1 MTTLEQL
8 TQTVRGLPDQV
19 QREVLHYAL
28 TLADRAAEEESIPP
42 ETTVVRRR
50 ALGEALE
57 AAARLNPF
65 EEVSDPVAWQR
76 ELRQDRVLPELS
88 KLIPVEFT

>member
-8 TQTVRGLPDQV
+8 TETVRGLPDPV

-28 TLADRAAEEESIPP
+28 YLADRAAGEEIVPS
-42 ETTVVRRR
+42 ETGLIRRR

-65 EEVSDPVAWQR
+65 ADVPDPVAWQR
-76 ELRQDRVLPELS
+76 ERREDRVLPGRE
-88 KLIPVEFT
+88 KPAC

>member
-8 TQTVRGLPDQV
+8 TQTVQRLPDQV

-28 TLADRAAEEESIPP
+28 YLSDRSAVEDTTQP
-42 ETTVVRRR
+42 ETAFVRRR

-65 EEVSDPVAWQR
+65 EEVSDPLAWQR
-76 ELRQDRVLPELS
+76 ESREDRALPGRD
-88 KLIPVEFT
+88 KPGC

>member
-8 TQTVRGLPDQV
+8 TQTVRRLPDQV

-28 TLADRAAEEESIPP
+28 YLADRAAGGPTIPA
-42 ETTVVRRR
+42 ETDFVRRR

-57 AAARLNPF
+57 AAARVNPF
-65 EEVSDPVAWQR
+65 EEVADPVAWQR
-76 ELRQDRVLPELS
+76 ENREDRILPGRDQ
-88 KLIPVEFT
+88 PAC

>member
-28 TLADRAAEEESIPP
+28 YLADRTAGEAPTPP
-42 ETTVVRRR
+42 ETAFVRRR
-50 ALGEALE
+50 ALSEALE

-76 ELRQDRVLPELS
+76 ESREDRSLPGRDQ
-88 KLIPVEFT
+88 PAC